1 MPSFLVEMY
10 VADDPA
16 AHAEVERLARQA
28 ASLAV
33 DVRLVR
39 TTFLPSDELALHLFE
54 APSAEALDRAARHAG
69 LRYDRIAGARERIDA
84 PRAEAPVH
92 RSTPHGVEPKEAT

>member
-1 MPSFLVEMY
+1 MPSFLVETY

-16 AHAEVERLARQA
+16 AHAEVERLARRA
-28 ASLAV
+28 ASVAV

-54 APSAEALDRAARHAG
+54 APSAAALDRAARRVG
-69 LRYDRIAGARERIDA
+69 LRFDRIVGAREPTDG
-84 PRAEAPVH
+84 PHAEAGAH
-92 RSTPHGVEPKEAT
+92 TTPDGVESKEAT

>member
-10 VADDPA
+10 VADDPS

-54 APSAEALDRAARHAG
+54 APSVEALDRATRDAG
-69 LRYDRIAGARERIDA
+69 LRYDRIVGAQERIDA
-84 PRAEAPVH
+84 PQAEAPEPK
-92 RSTPHGVEPKEAT
+92 STPHGVQPKEAT

>member
-1 MPSFLVEMY
+1 MQSFLVETY
-10 VADDPA
+10 VADDPS
-16 AHAEVERLARQA
+16 AHAEAERLATQA

-54 APSAEALDRAARHAG
+54 APSAEVLDRAARHAG
-69 LRYDRIAGARERIDA
+69 LRYDRIVGARERIDA
-84 PRAEAPVH
+84 PHAEAPAH
-92 RSTPHGVEPKEAT
+92 RPTPHGVEPKEET

>member
-10 VADDPA
+10 VADDPSA
-16 AHAEVERLARQA
+16 LAEVERVARQA

-54 APSAEALDRAARHAG
+54 APSAEVLDRLARHAG
-69 LRYDRIAGARERIDA
+69 LRYDRMVGALEPIDP
-84 PRAEAPVH
+84 PRAETPAPLP
-92 RSTPHGVEPKEAT
+92 TPRGVEPKEET